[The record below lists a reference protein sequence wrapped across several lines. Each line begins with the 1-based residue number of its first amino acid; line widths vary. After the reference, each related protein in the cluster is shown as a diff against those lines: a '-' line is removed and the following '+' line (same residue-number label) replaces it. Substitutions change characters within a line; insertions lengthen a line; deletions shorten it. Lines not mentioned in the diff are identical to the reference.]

1 MGVIV
6 VVVVVLVEL
15 IHIVLYCNGLSLKLV
30 KIVLVRYT
38 ASISAIDL
46 CVTC

>member
-1 MGVIV
+1 MGVI

-30 KIVLVRYT
+30 KIVLVCYT
-38 ASISAIDL
+38 ASI
-46 CVTC
+46 